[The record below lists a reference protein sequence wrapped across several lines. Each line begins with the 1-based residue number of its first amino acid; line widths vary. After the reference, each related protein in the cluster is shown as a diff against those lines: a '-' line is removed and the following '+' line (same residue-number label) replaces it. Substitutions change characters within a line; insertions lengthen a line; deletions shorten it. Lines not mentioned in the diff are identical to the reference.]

1 MHKSELCTR
10 LYVNSVWLWMDF
22 FVLQKR
28 KSFLFPII
36 FSPRKTNDLRA
47 FVWRLDH
54 FASCTLFIWNS
65 NKDSKRDAIIT
76 SKNIKYIYM
85 FSLVFR
91 VGMKEEIIIENAQS
105 AATSLSMKLPCKTWS
120 CLNKISR
127 TLFLWFL
134 KSSNHISKHL
144 NCNLKDLLA
153 STNL

>member
-1 MHKSELCTR
+1 
-10 LYVNSVWLWMDF
+10 MDF

-47 FVWRLDH
+47 FVWRFDH
-54 FASCTLFIWNS
+54 FAS
-65 NKDSKRDAIIT
+65 DSKRDAIIT

-105 AATSLSMKLPCKTWS
+105 AATSLSMKLPK
-120 CLNKISR
+120 R
-127 TLFLWFL
+127 
-134 KSSNHISKHL
+134 
-144 NCNLKDLLA
+144 DLV
-153 STNL
+153 

>member
-10 LYVNSVWLWMDF
+10 LHVNSVWLWMDF

-105 AATSLSMKLPCKTWS
+105 AATSLSMKLPKCDLLVKTRFQERCFYGS
-120 CLNKISR
+120 KSR
-127 TLFLWFL
+127 QIIW
-134 KSSNHISKHL
+134 KHL